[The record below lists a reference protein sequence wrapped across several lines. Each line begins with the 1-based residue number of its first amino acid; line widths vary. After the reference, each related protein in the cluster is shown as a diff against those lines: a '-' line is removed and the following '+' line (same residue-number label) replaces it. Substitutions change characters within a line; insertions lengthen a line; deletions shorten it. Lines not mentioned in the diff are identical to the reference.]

1 MAKLAVWSW
10 LATVDLR
17 GPTKRQLSVGSAVR
31 HPFLCATWPI
41 GPSHKWPE
49 WPVQRGVPGPL
60 LLGQW
65 GDHDIKMQAVPTKQG
80 KKDDWINW
88 WFNIMISTWW
98 SYSWGYEW
106 LRLIFHFGPHEPWS
120 LMIYWPCLSVQKY
133 PDCND
138 WQKDQGV
145 FEVLLWLVSQCSP
158 LNSELHKSWEPISPL
173 SKKVTLH
180 GEFSWYGEN
189 PN

>member
-41 GPSHKWPE
+41 GPSAHRTNGQSDQCSEEFQDLFSLGHEVIMILKCR
-49 WPVQRGVPGPL
+49 QYPL
-60 LLGQW
+60 NR
-65 GDHDIKMQAVPTKQG
+65 
-80 KKDDWINW
+80 KKDEWINW

-106 LRLIFHFGPHEPWS
+106 LRLIFSILDPMSRSKIPRLQRLTERSRDFWGFALTGFP
-120 LMIYWPCLSVQKY
+120 VQ
-133 PDCND
+133 P
-138 WQKDQGV
+138 
-145 FEVLLWLVSQCSP
+145 FE
-158 LNSELHKSWEPISPL
+158 
-173 SKKVTLH
+173 
-180 GEFSWYGEN
+180 
-189 PN
+189 